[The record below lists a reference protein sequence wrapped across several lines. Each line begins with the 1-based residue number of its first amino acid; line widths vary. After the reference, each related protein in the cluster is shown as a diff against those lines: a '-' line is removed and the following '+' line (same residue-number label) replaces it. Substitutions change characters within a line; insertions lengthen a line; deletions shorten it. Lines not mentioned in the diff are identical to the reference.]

1 VSALALAVV
10 GGAAIVAA
18 AIVLRRIEGYRVAR
32 SLRAASPVSIAEARE
47 LAVGPERYV
56 RVAGRVASD
65 EEFPDEHD
73 RPLVYRRRR
82 LEVAELPLPGRWR
95 VLEDEREAVPFGVE
109 DRTSS
114 IDVDAS
120 VLGEGLVVLTREA
133 AGLASEV
140 ADHLPQG
147 IAPDARVRLRVEQL
161 SAVEHASVAGVPR
174 MGETGRPLLTAG
186 LGRPL
191 VVTPLELPE
200 AMRVLSGG
208 RRAEVRLAAGLLV
221 AGGLLLAIAA
231 AGWSSGLLPP
241 T

>member
-1 VSALALAVV
+1 MSALALAVL
-10 GGAAIVAA
+10 GGAAIGAA
-18 AIVLRRIEGYRVAR
+18 ALVLRRIGGYRIAR
-32 SLRAASPVSIAEARE
+32 SLRSALPVSIAEARE
-47 LAVGPERYV
+47 LAAGPERYV

-82 LEVAELPLPGRWR
+82 LEVAEHPGRWR
-95 VLEDEREAVPFGVE
+95 ILEDEREAVAFGIE
-109 DRTSS
+109 DRSSS

-120 VLGEGLVVLTREA
+120 VLDEGLVVLTRES

-161 SAVEHASVAGVPR
+161 SAVEHAIVVGVPQTD
-174 MGETGRPLLTAG
+174 ETGRPLLTAG

-191 VVTPLELPE
+191 IVTPLELPE

-208 RRAEVRLAAGLLV
+208 RRAELRLAAGLLV
-221 AGGLLLAIAA
+221 AGGVLLAVAA

>member
-1 VSALALAVV
+1 MSALALAVV
-10 GGAAIVAA
+10 GGAAIGGAA
-18 AIVLRRIEGYRVAR
+18 LVLHRIGGYRIAR
-32 SLRAASPVSIAEARE
+32 SLRAAQPVSIAEARE
-47 LAVGPERYV
+47 LAAGPERYV

-82 LEVAELPLPGRWR
+82 LEVAELPGRWR
-95 VLEDEREAVPFGVE
+95 ILEDEREAVPFGVE
-109 DRTSS
+109 DRSSS

-120 VLGEGLVVLTREA
+120 MLDEGLVVLTREA
-133 AGLASEV
+133 TGLASEV
-140 ADHLPQG
+140 ADHLPAG

-174 MGETGRPLLTAG
+174 TDEAGRPLLTAG

-191 VVTPLELPE
+191 IVTPLELPE

-208 RRAEVRLAAGLLV
+208 RRAELRLAAGLLV
-221 AGGLLLAIAA
+221 VGGVLLAIAV
-231 AGWSSGLLPP
+231 AGWSSGLLPA

>member
-1 VSALALAVV
+1 VSALALAVL
-10 GGAAIVAA
+10 GGAAIAA
-18 AIVLRRIEGYRVAR
+18 AAVLLRRIGGYPIAR
-32 SLRAASPVSIAEARE
+32 SLRGAPPVSIAEARE
-47 LAVGPERYV
+47 LAAGPARYV

-73 RPLVYRRRR
+73 RPLVFRRRR
-82 LEVAELPLPGRWR
+82 LEVAERPGRWR
-95 VLEDEREAVPFGVE
+95 ILEDEREAVPFSVE
-109 DRTSS
+109 DRSSS
-114 IDVDAS
+114 IDVDVS

-174 MGETGRPLLTAG
+174 TDEGGRPRLGAG

-191 VVTPLELPE
+191 IVTPLELPE

-208 RRAEVRLAAGLLV
+208 RRAELRLAAGLLL
-221 AGGLLLAIAA
+221 AGGVLLAVAA

>member
-1 VSALALAVV
+1 MSALALALV
-10 GGAAIVAA
+10 GVAAIGAAAL
-18 AIVLRRIEGYRVAR
+18 VLRRIGGYRIAR
-32 SLRAASPVSIAEARE
+32 SLRAALPVSIAEARE
-47 LAVGPERYV
+47 LAAGPERYV
-56 RVAGRVASD
+56 RVTGRVASD

-82 LEVAELPLPGRWR
+82 LEVAEIPGRWR
-95 VLEDEREAVPFGVE
+95 IVEDEREAVPFGVE

-114 IDVDAS
+114 IDVDAPM
-120 VLGEGLVVLTREA
+120 LGEGLVVLTREA
-133 AGLASEV
+133 AGMASEV
-140 ADHLPQG
+140 AEHLPPG

-174 MGETGRPLLTAG
+174 TDETGRPHLTAG

-191 VVTPLELPE
+191 IVTPLELPE

-208 RRAEVRLAAGLLV
+208 RRDEVRLAVGLLV
-221 AGGLLLAIAA
+221 AGGVLLAVAV

>member
-1 VSALALAVV
+1 MSALALAVL
-10 GGAAIVAA
+10 GGAAIGAA
-18 AIVLRRIEGYRVAR
+18 ALVLRRMGGYRVAR
-32 SLRAASPVSIAEARE
+32 SLRAALPVSIAEARE
-47 LAVGPERYV
+47 LAAGPERYV
-56 RVAGRVASD
+56 RVTGRVASD

-82 LEVAELPLPGRWR
+82 LEVAELPGRWR
-95 VLEDEREAVPFGVE
+95 VLEEEREAVPFGVE
-109 DRTSS
+109 DRSSS

-133 AGLASEV
+133 AGLAAEV
-140 ADHLPQG
+140 AEHLPPG
-147 IAPDARVRLRVEQL
+147 IAPNARVRLRVEQL
-161 SAVEHASVAGVPR
+161 SAVEHASVAGVSR
-174 MGETGRPLLTAG
+174 TDDTGRPFLTAG

-191 VVTPLELPE
+191 IVTPLELPE

-208 RRAEVRLAAGLLV
+208 RRAEARLAVCLLV
-221 AGGLLLAIAA
+221 AGGVLLAVAV